1 MCDYDR
7 RDQLTCSMQLRP
19 SMHSPPS
26 PPLSPTHKVRS
37 RGTYITS
44 SLFQTGLIPHD
55 MFIQLLTEEC
65 GLSHVRVDSELN
77 RQSTYYCAVLNICCE
92 WRKTQDCS
100 KVTELS

>member
-1 MCDYDR
+1 M
-7 RDQLTCSMQLRP
+7 L
-19 SMHSPPS
+19 SPPS
-26 PPLSPTHKVRS
+26 PPLSPTHKVA
-37 RGTYITS
+37 GVKYITL

-92 WRKTQDCS
+92 WMKTQDCS